1 MLKYYFLLLLA
12 FHTIKSNKANII
24 DLISNV
30 LDRSNSQDILKN
42 ALDLNHFTKK
52 NIIHLFTA
60 NNCSTDNRT
69 MIITKQ

>member
-42 ALDLNHFTKK
+42 ALD
-52 NIIHLFTA
+52 II
-60 NNCSTDNRT
+60 
-69 MIITKQ
+69 K